1 MARADKFTA
10 LARQPVYYADI
21 TNNLD
26 LNPETGYLAT
36 LTNAQSI
43 ANSIRNLVLTNKY
56 ERMYQPSIG
65 SKVQALLFDPNDQ
78 NTHSLIV
85 TTLNETIGQFEP
97 RALAVRIDVGEVI
110 DSNQVEISITFSMVN
125 VTQPFNFNIVL
136 KRVR

>member
-10 LARQPVYYADI
+10 LARQPVYYADF

-26 LNPETGYLAT
+26 LNPKTGYLAT

-56 ERMYQPSIG
+56 ERPYQPAIG
-65 SKVQALLFDPNDQ
+65 SKVQSLLFDLN
-78 NTHSLIV
+78 NTSTHDLLV
-85 TTLNETIGQFEP
+85 TTLTETIAQFEP
-97 RALAVRIDVGEVI
+97 RAIAVKISVDEVI
-110 DSNQVEISITFSMVN
+110 DAYQVSIGVTFSMVN
-125 VTQPFNFNIVL
+125 IPIPFNFSIVL

>member
-10 LARQPVYYADI
+10 LARQPVYYADF

-56 ERMYQPSIG
+56 ERPYQPQIG
-65 SKVQALLFDPNDQ
+65 SKVQSLLFDPNDPT
-78 NTHSLIV
+78 THSLLV
-85 TTLNETIGQFEP
+85 TTLNETIAQFEP
-97 RALAVRIDVGEVI
+97 RAINVTVSVDEVI
-110 DSNQVEISITFSMVN
+110 DAYQVLIGVRFSMVN
-125 VTQPFNFNIVL
+125 IPLPFNFQIVL

>member
-56 ERMYQPSIG
+56 ERPYQPSIG

-78 NTHSLIV
+78 STHSLLV
-85 TTLNETIGQFEP
+85 TTLTETIAQFEP
-97 RALAVRIDVGEVI
+97 RAIAVKIDVDEVI
-110 DSNQVEISITFSMVN
+110 DSNQVNIVVTFSMVN
-125 VTQPFNFNIVL
+125 IPQPFNFNIVL